1 MMGVLTF
8 IDAVIDMRIAQ
19 LQDAPKRQYKEAI
32 VDKALDEY
40 RRGGFVSDKN
50 AIKE

>member
-1 MMGVLTF
+1 MMDVLKF
-8 IDAVIDMRIAQ
+8 IDVVIDMRIAQ
-19 LQDAPKRQYKEAI
+19 LQDTPKKPDKEAI

-50 AIKE
+50 AINE

>member
-1 MMGVLTF
+1 MMDVLKF
-8 IDAVIDMRIAQ
+8 IDAVVEMRLEQ
-19 LQDAPKRQYKEAI
+19 LKDSPKKHDKEAI

-50 AIKE
+50 AIND